1 MIDIFIKKLKVILST
16 YALVQ
21 SLLQNIKFVP
31 VGKPLLS
38 RFPNRDRQAGI
49 CPGSGNRDKN
59 DPFVPVGVTNRDKM
73 VLFVLVWRSRLGNR
87 DNRGFPNRTNLMLC
101 SSDETHHADQMGLRF
116 AWFEFKCNV
125 YSKLS
130 SLFFLKEKLLTYGNW

>member
-38 RFPNRDRQAGI
+38 RFPNRDRQAEI
-49 CPGSGNRDKN
+49 CPGSGNRDKK
-59 DPFVPVGVTNRDKM
+59 DPFVPVGVTNRDQRSIFFP
-73 VLFVLVWRSRLGNR
+73 VLIFSFQLYFHFNY
-87 DNRGFPNRTNLMLC
+87 TN
-101 SSDETHHADQMGLRF
+101 
-116 AWFEFKCNV
+116 KCK
-125 YSKLS
+125 YI
-130 SLFFLKEKLLTYGNW
+130 Y

>member
-21 SLLQNIKFVP
+21 SLLQNIEFVP

-49 CPGSGNRDKN
+49 CPGSGNRDKKY
-59 DPFVPVGVTNRDKM
+59 PFVAPAPTGTKGTASATGLAHPFVAVGVTNRDKRSIFFQSSF
-73 VLFVLVWRSRLGNR
+73 LFHFNYTFISNI
-87 DNRGFPNRTNLMLC
+87 
-101 SSDETHHADQMGLRF
+101 
-116 AWFEFKCNV
+116 
-125 YSKLS
+125 LS
-130 SLFFLKEKLLTYGNW
+130 FQLH

>member
-38 RFPNRDRQAGI
+38 RFPNRDRQAEI
-49 CPGSGNRDKN
+49 CPGSGNRDKK
-59 DPFVPVGVTNRDKM
+59 DPFVPVGVTNRDKRSS
-73 VLFVLVWRSRLGNR
+73 FVPDWRSWLGNR
-87 DNRGFPNRTNLMLC
+87 DNRGFPTGTN
-101 SSDETHHADQMGLRF
+101 QRF
-116 AWFEFKCNV
+116 LV
-125 YSKLS
+125 V
-130 SLFFLKEKLLTYGNW
+130 